1 MSQLKQIRDTLKQ
14 VFRQQGLTYKDVAQ
28 RLNMSEA
35 NVKRMF
41 STNSFSLERLE
52 EMCHIVELNLIDL
65 FLLADQEKEKLTH
78 LTREQ
83 EQELIDD
90 HKLFLVAVCVRDSWT
105 FDEIIQRYDLS
116 EHECIRLMAR
126 LDKLKMIQLL
136 PNNAYKL
143 LIAQDFRWLPNGPLE
158 RFMEQIV
165 LAEFMNSRFNGDD
178 SFRFYLRG
186 HYSQSSI
193 EIILRKLNQLTK
205 EAATLNQQDA
215 SLPLDKRRHTGMLL
229 ALRPWE
235 ISIFEKLA
243 RDNKNA
249 S

>member
-14 VFRQQGLTYKDVAQ
+14 VFRQQGLTYKDIAE

-35 NVKRMF
+35 NIKRMF

-52 EMCHIVELNLIDL
+52 DMCHVVDLNLIDL

-105 FDEIIQRYDLS
+105 FKEIISKYAIS
-116 EHECIRLMAR
+116 EHEGIRLLAR

-143 LIAQDFRWLPNGPLE
+143 LIAQDFRWISNGPLE
-158 RFMEQIV
+158 RFMEKIV
-165 LAEFMNSRFNGDD
+165 LTEFMNSRFNDDD

-193 EIILRKLNQLTK
+193 EIIRRKLNQLTK
-205 EAATLNQQDA
+205 EAATLNHQDA
-215 SLPLDKRRHTGMLL
+215 SLPLEKRRHTGLLL

-235 ISIFEKLA
+235 ISIFESLA
-243 RDNKNA
+243 REPNTA
-249 S
+249 